1 MGWGTPVCLLD
12 GLGERELTKFK
23 NVLEET
29 PLKEG
34 YEPIRRGWLR
44 PADSIELSDLVV
56 RCYGKPYGKKLT
68 KRLLRDIRGPSAAGA
83 HTVSE
88 RHGEVT
94 PYKRHSRERKGENS
108 TYEERPHKCPI
119 CGKGFNRKLNL
130 IRHQRIHTGEK
141 PYKCGECG
149 KSFHDSSNLARH
161 EGLHLGLKPYKCPE
175 CGKSFSVKSNL
186 NRHQRIHT
194 GEKPYDC
201 PKCGKSFNDSSN
213 LARHQRIHT
222 GEKPYNCPKCGKSFS
237 VSSNLA
243 RHQRIHTREK
253 PYKCGECEESFSDRS
268 NLARHQRIHTG
279 EKPYICSK
287 CGKSFHDSSNLARH
301 EGLHLGLKPYKC
313 PECGKSF
320 SVKSNLNRHQR
331 IHTGEK
337 PYDCPTCGKSFSDSS
352 NLAKHERIHKRVRS
366 RSEDATSDCWGKDKC
381 DFCRREKGFA
391 EVQPE
396 ILPGPEE
403 NQKTYRVH
411 FLQAGS
417 FRCSETELG
426 FEVRAAVTVQY
437 KYESWHCHQTE
448 LEMQQWM
455 IAGPLFNI
463 RAEPAGAVAAVHL
476 PHFMCLAGGEAD
488 VSQMR
493 IAHLVDGRM
502 ILEEPTRV
510 MPSHAM
516 LENPSFSW
524 WGAIFKKGI
533 SLLSSPIHSVTLLYR
548 ALRAENI
555 TLHLYLIPDIL
566 ALKKVIDDN
575 ERRYKSIRVRKPPK
589 TKPLTYGSY
598 YTVSSTSR
606 VEITPEELEFCYVD
620 PQDEHPYME
629 IYTQGFVDRLDLS
642 LVKQSDR
649 QLIWNAF
656 LRPGD
661 IEHRSP
667 LTEHHTGGGTG
678 KTMRDHLLDILKN
691 LRKVELK
698 EFKSKLTDIELEE
711 GYNHIHQCDLEK
723 ADPVEIT
730 DLLIS
735 HYKEHYGVKVT
746 MMVLNAINQRDLAE
760 RLHKATRAGQE

>member
-1 MGWGTPVCLLD
+1 MVCGGQVWLMDSL
-12 GLGERELTKFK
+12 EEWELTIFK
-23 NVLEET
+23 NLLEKT

-34 YEPIRRGWLR
+34 YEPIPWGWLK
-44 PADSIELSDLVV
+44 PADSIDLSDLVV

-68 KRLLRDIRGPSAAGA
+68 ERLLRDIRGPSPAGA

-94 PYKRHSRERKGENS
+94 PYKRHSREWKVENS
-108 TYEERPHKCPI
+108 TDKERPYKCPI

-149 KSFHDSSNLARH
+149 KSFNDSSKLAQH
-161 EGLHLGLKPYKCPE
+161 EGLHLGLKPYNCPE

-186 NRHQRIHT
+186 IRHQRIHT
-194 GEKPYDC
+194 GEKPYNC

-222 GEKPYNCPKCGKSFS
+222 GEKPYNCPKCGKSFND
-237 VSSNLA
+237 SSNLT
-243 RHQRIHTREK
+243 RHQRSHTREK
-253 PYKCGECEESFSDRS
+253 PYKCGECEKSFSDRS
-268 NLARHQRIHTG
+268 NLVRHQRIHTG

-287 CGKSFHDSSNLARH
+287 CGKSFNDS
-301 EGLHLGLKPYKC
+301 
-313 PECGKSF
+313 F
-320 SVKSNLNRHQR
+320 
-331 IHTGEK
+331 
-337 PYDCPTCGKSFSDSS
+337 
-352 NLAKHERIHKRVRS
+352 NLAKHERIYKLVR
-366 RSEDATSDCWGKDKC
+366 RRNEVATSDSWGKDKC
-381 DFCRREKGFA
+381 DFCHREKGFA

-411 FLQAGS
+411 FHQAGS

-426 FEVRAAVTVQY
+426 FEVRAAVIVQY
-437 KYESWHCHQTE
+437 KYESWRCHQTE

-463 RAEPAGAVAAVHL
+463 WAEPAGAVAAVHL

-488 VSQMR
+488 VSQMQ
-493 IAHLVDGRM
+493 IAHFVDGRM

-510 MPSHAM
+510 MPFHAV
-516 LENPSFSW
+516 LENPSFSLL
-524 WGAIFKKGI
+524 GAILKKGI
-533 SLLSSPIHSVTLLYR
+533 SMLSSPIHSVTLLYR

-575 ERRYKSIRVRKPPK
+575 ERKYKSIRVRKPPK
-589 TKPLTYGSY
+589 TKPLTYGSH
-598 YTVSSTSR
+598 YTVSSTSS
-606 VEITPEELEFCYVD
+606 VEITPEELEFCYID

-629 IYTQGFVDRLDLS
+629 IYTQSFVDRLDLS

-656 LRPGD
+656 VRPGD
-661 IEHRSP
+661 IEHSSP
-667 LTEHHTGGGTG
+667 STECHTGGGTG
-678 KTMRDHLLDILKN
+678 KTMRDHLLDTLKN
-691 LRKVELK
+691 LREAELK
-698 EFKSKLTDIELEE
+698 EFKSKLTDIKLEKK
-711 GYNHIHQCDLEK
+711 YHNHIPRCDLEN
-723 ADPVEIT
+723 AEPVEIT
-730 DLLIS
+730 ELLIS
-735 HYKEHYGVKVT
+735 HYREHCAVEVT
-746 MMVLNAINQRDLAE
+746 TMVLEAINQRDLAE
-760 RLHKATRAGQE
+760 RLRRATMAGQE